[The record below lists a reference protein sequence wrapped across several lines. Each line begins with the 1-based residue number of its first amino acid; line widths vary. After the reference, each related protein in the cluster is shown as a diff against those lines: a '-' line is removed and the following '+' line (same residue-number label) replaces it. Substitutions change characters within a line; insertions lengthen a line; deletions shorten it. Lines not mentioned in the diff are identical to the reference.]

1 MLIFVIKLEIECL
14 TKKGKGVAMKK
25 LFWIFVTIAAV
36 MLIAGCGGS
45 TAKGEKLKAGFVYV
59 GPVEDAGWTKSHDDG
74 RLAMEELDFV
84 GESVFVESVPEGAD
98 AVRVITELA
107 ESGCNMIFTTSFGY
121 MDPTLEVAAKYP
133 DVTFLHATGYKTDVN
148 YTNYMGKMYQS
159 KYLAG
164 IVAGNMSKSGKLGYV
179 APFPIPEV
187 VRLINAYTLG
197 ARSVNPKATVQVLW
211 TNSWFDPVHEK
222 EAANTMIADG
232 CDVITQGTDSAG
244 PQEAAEAAG
253 VYSIGYDS
261 DMSMFAP
268 TAHLTAPVWHW
279 GIYYKDVAT
288 KVHNGTWTNEP
299 IWWDMGTGITGLSPY
314 NEVVP
319 QEVRD
324 QVAEV
329 KVQILE
335 DDQIFTGPLY
345 DNQEE
350 LRVEDGVALTDGE
363 KLSIQWFVKGV
374 KGKIPEAK

>member
-1 MLIFVIKLEIECL
+1 MKKFTLFVVVVLIFALL
-14 TKKGKGVAMKK
+14 S
-25 LFWIFVTIAAV
+25 
-36 MLIAGCGGS
+36 GCGS
-45 TAKGEKLKAGFVYV
+45 NKAKSDKLKVGFVYV

-84 GESVFVESVPEGAD
+84 GETVYVESVPEGAD

-107 ESGCNMIFTTSFGY
+107 ESGCNIIFTTSFGY
-121 MDPTLEVAAKYP
+121 MDPTLEVAKKYP
-133 DVTFLHATGYKTDVN
+133 DVTFLHATGYKTAENV
-148 YTNYMGKMYQS
+148 TNYMGKMYQG

-164 IVAGNMSKSGKLGYV
+164 IVAGKMSKTGKIGYV

-187 VRLINAYTLG
+187 VRLINAFTLG
-197 ARSVNPKATVQVLW
+197 ARSVNPDATVQVLW

-253 VYSIGYDS
+253 IYSIGYDS

-268 TAHLTAPVWHW
+268 NAHLTAPVWHW
-279 GIYYKDVAT
+279 GVYYKDVAQ
-288 KVHNGTWTNEP
+288 KVHDGTWTNEP
-299 IWWDMGTGITGLSPY
+299 VWWDMGTGIVDLSPY
-314 NEVVP
+314 NKIVP

-324 QVAEV
+324 YVSKVKAE
-329 KVQILE
+329 IIE
-335 DDQIFTGPLY
+335 NDQIFTGPLY
-345 DNQEE
+345 DNMGKLRVAEGEE
-350 LRVEDGVALTDGE
+350 LSDSE

-374 KGKIPEAK
+374 KGKIPEAKE